1 MVPDD
6 SVDETSRPPGE
17 SGAGETET
25 ADASDDSVPV
35 GVYVRDIG
43 SSVGAVLLVGALLFA
58 VSGIWPPLVAIESGS
73 MEPHIDTGDMV
84 FLMDEERFAGPNAT
98 HGVVTARSAEGYVR
112 FERPGDVIIFAP
124 DGSERR
130 TAVIHRAMF
139 YVEDGENWYD
149 RADPDAVGGAD
160 DCAELRNCPAPHAGF
175 ITKGDNNDAY
185 DQATTTSGVVRAEW
199 VVGTA
204 ELRIPGLGWIR
215 LQTQPT
221 PPAQSPPQNRA
232 T

>member
-6 SVDETSRPPGE
+6 PVDETSHPPGKAGE
-17 SGAGETET
+17 GETET
-25 ADASDDSVPV
+25 ADTSADDERVPMA
-35 GVYVRDIG
+35 VYVRDIG
-43 SSVGAVLLVGALLFA
+43 SSIGAVLLVGALLFA

-84 FLMDEERFAGPNAT
+84 FLMDEERFAGSNAT

-112 FERPGDVIIFAP
+112 FEQPGDVIIYEP

-149 RADPDAVGGAD
+149 RADPDDIGGAD

-199 VVGTA
+199 VIGTA

-215 LQTQPT
+215 LQTQPG
-221 PPAQSPPQNRA
+221 QSPSQNRA